1 MTRRKKIVIEI
12 AVVFFVVLG
21 LLTYFAD
28 EIDFM
33 LLPQVKTCEPILNY
47 SHGKFGA
54 YSLLDCYIP
63 KSSVIFDGESAIV
76 YAINE
81 YYGDDENKLQVVYP
95 IDIIDDIKGS
105 DEVYYTV
112 SVRDSMMTSVTATT
126 QLVYYTS
133 KPLSDGDRVFI
144 TEEN

>member
-33 LLPQVKTCEPILNY
+33 LLPQVKVSEPLVDY
-47 SHGKFGA
+47 SSIKREGYYFIK
-54 YSLLDCYIP
+54 CYIP
-63 KSSVIFDGESAIV
+63 KSAVVFDGEKAVV

-81 YYGDDENKLQVVYP
+81 YYNDDESITHTVYS
-95 IDIIDDIKGS
+95 IDIDIMDSDGPYYITPLKDGYGS
-105 DEVYYTV
+105 I
-112 SVRDSMMTSVTATT
+112 SATD

-133 KPLSDGDRVFI
+133 KPLSEGDRVFI